1 MTISIETN
9 VIVSLWWKDHASNA
23 VAAALLDRAQRQGS
37 LIVCGAVYAELVADP
52 KQNPESLGAFLN
64 DSRIAVEWQF
74 NEEDWREAGRA
85 CRGYVRRRWAS
96 SGGFSRRILADFV
109 IGAHAQVR
117 GYSLLTTD
125 EKHYQAAFP
134 KLKIFAN

>member
-1 MTISIETN
+1 MTISIDTN
-9 VIVSLWWKDHASNA
+9 VIVALWWKDHASNA
-23 VAAALLDRAQRQGS
+23 EAAALLNKAQRQGS

-52 KQNPESLGAFLN
+52 KQNPNSLGAFLD

-74 NEEDWREAGRA
+74 NEADWREAGRA
-85 CRGYVRRRWAS
+85 YRGYVQRRWS
-96 SGGFSRRILADFV
+96 SSRTSPRRILADFV

-125 EKHYQAAFP
+125 EKHYEAAFP
-134 KLKIFAN
+134 KLKIFSN